1 MLMVNQLVGFGAGG
15 AAAAAAPTRVYV
27 GSTGDATN
35 QQNYTFTNHAIGAAA
50 SDRLVVVVITW
61 EVNSGG
67 TINLSSV
74 SIGGNAAT
82 IIRQDEAPTSRRAH
96 SAIAA
101 LAVAS
106 GSTATIAVGLSA
118 TNANSCAVHVYALY
132 GLTSTTP
139 FANNG
144 NGVQTA
150 ASVSTTLDIPAGGV
164 AVAGSSHN
172 GAATGEDATVTG
184 LDEDVDMQTTDQFF
198 YHQAASSQGMSAETG
213 RTITTSSALA
223 NASRSIS
230 AASWA

>member
-15 AAAAAAPTRVYV
+15 AVARPTRVYV

-35 QQNYTFTNHAIGAAA
+35 AQNYTFTDHDIGDAAA
-50 SDRLVVVVITW
+50 DRLVVVAITW

-67 TINLSSV
+67 TINLSTV
-74 SIGGNAAT
+74 SIGGNAAS
-82 IIRQDEAPTSRRAH
+82 IIRQDVSPTSRRAH

-106 GSTATIAVGLSA
+106 GTTATIAVGLSS

-132 GLTSTTP
+132 NLTSTTP
-139 FANNG
+139 FDDNG
-144 NGVQTA
+144 GGVQIA
-150 ASVSTTLDIPAGGV
+150 GSVSTTVDIPEGGICI
-164 AVAGSSHN
+164 AGSSHN
-172 GAATGEDATVTG
+172 GVATGEDASVTG

-213 RTITTSSALA
+213 RTITTSSATA

-230 AASWA
+230 VASWV